1 MWLMVQGLPFLFTE
15 LLELTQY
22 SDGAQEWKAGPATLL
37 APTSTTLAN
46 YQRLLYGLN
55 MSLG

>member
-1 MWLMVQGLPFLFTE
+1 MVQGLPFLFTE

-37 APTSTTLAN
+37 APTSTKLAN
-46 YQRLLYGLN
+46 YQRLLYGLY